1 MLHLHSDTNDKYQHF
16 QFTSYVKGTY
26 FILVMSG
33 TNHQCPV
40 CFLFCGFNLGIHP
53 KSYLG
58 TVFYSLMPKN
68 IKEYEKKCMLKIS
81 QSNNFSLCHCMLAI
95 YIFFKT
101 KSYAML

>member
-68 IKEYEKKCMLKIS
+68 IKEHEKKCMLKIS

-95 YIFFKT
+95 YIFFQN
-101 KSYAML
+101 